1 MKSVTPK
8 QLIKILESHGFNLQ
22 RSKGSHHL
30 FRHPDGRRAIVPV
43 HSKDL
48 KKGTLLGILKQAGLN
63 KDELL

>member
-8 QLIKILESHGFNLQ
+8 QLIKILGTHGFNLE

-30 FRHPDGRRAIVPV
+30 FRHPDGRRVIVPV

-48 KKGTLLGILKQAGLN
+48 KKGTLLNILKQAGLS